1 MRHARWKVLAALG
14 SHPAAPLHRPS
25 QPACPPAPALGAPAA
40 LTLRCRPAALPA
52 GIKLF
57 GVGFCASL
65 LGVGITNSL
74 MAVRQMLDPSFMP
87 LNPPQV
93 RCPPRLG
100 WAGYLAGLCWA
111 GVGWA
116 GPATHPSILP
126 PLTPLGSLNGAAHL
140 VSIT

>member
-1 MRHARWKVLAALG
+1 VESISGTRLP
-14 SHPAAPLHRPS
+14 SSRPT
-25 QPACPPAPALGAPAA
+25 PPPFTACLPAPALGAPAA

-100 WAGYLAGLCWA
+100 WAGYLAGLVWGGLA
-111 GVGWA
+111 R
-116 GPATHPSILP
+116 PHIHPSCRRSHR
-126 PLTPLGSLNGAAHL
+126 LGP
-140 VSIT
+140 